1 MKKNLLLA
9 SVLFL
14 TLGFSMTVMGKQ
26 FQKLESFSK
35 LPQDK
40 QTLVVETMET
50 VHTENREL
58 RQQAKEIKQAMKG
71 VLTAPEFDA
80 NAYQSYA
87 DKLQGLKIQMMVA
100 KTGAIKDLAS
110 QMNQQEREVL
120 LEIMPK
126 GKKGHGKHHG
136 ERSGDR
142 TIQ

>member
-1 MKKNLLLA
+1 MKKNLLMV

-14 TLGFSMTVMGKQ
+14 TLGFSMTVMGYQ
-26 FQKLESFSK
+26 FQNSESFSK
-35 LPQDK
+35 LPDDK
-40 QTLVVETMET
+40 QTLVIETMES
-50 VHTENREL
+50 VHDQNKEL
-58 RQQAKEIKQAMKG
+58 RQQAQDIKQAIKD

-80 NAYQSYA
+80 NAYQAYA
-87 DKLQGLKIQMMVA
+87 DQLQEIKVQMMVA
-100 KTGAIKDLAS
+100 KTGAIKALAS

-136 ERSGDR
+136 DRSGDR

>member
-1 MKKNLLLA
+1 MKKNLLMA

-14 TLGFSMTVMGKQ
+14 TLGFAMTAMGYP

-35 LPQDK
+35 LPNDK
-40 QTLVVETMET
+40 QTLVIETMES
-50 VHTENREL
+50 VHEQNKEL
-58 RQQAKEIKQAMKG
+58 RQQAQDIKKSMKD

-80 NAYQSYA
+80 NAYQAYA
-87 DKLQGLKIQMMVA
+87 DQLQDLKIQMMVA

-110 QMNQQEREVL
+110 LMNQQEREVL

>member
-1 MKKNLLLA
+1 MKKNLLMA

-14 TLGFSMTVMGKQ
+14 TLGFAMTVMGYS

-35 LPQDK
+35 LPNDK
-40 QTLVVETMET
+40 QTLVIETMES
-50 VHTENREL
+50 VHDQNKEL
-58 RQQAKEIKQAMKG
+58 RQQAQDIKQAIKD

-80 NAYQSYA
+80 NAYQAYA
-87 DKLQGLKIQMMVA
+87 DQLQDLKIQMMVA

-136 ERSGDR
+136 DRSGDR

>member
-1 MKKNLLLA
+1 
-9 SVLFL
+9 
-14 TLGFSMTVMGKQ
+14 MTVLSYP

-40 QTLVVETMET
+40 QTLVVETMAT
-50 VHTENREL
+50 VHTENKEL
-58 RQQAKEIKQAMKG
+58 RQQAKELRWAMKG

-80 NAYQSYA
+80 NTFQSYT
-87 DKLQGLKIQMMVA
+87 DKLQEIKIQMIVA

-126 GKKGHGKHHG
+126 GKKEHGKHHG
-136 ERSGDR
+136 ERNGDR
-142 TIQ
+142 AIQ

>member
-9 SVLFL
+9 SVLFM
-14 TLGFSMTVMGKQ
+14 TLGFSMTVMGYPY
-26 FQKLESFSK
+26 QKLESFSK

-50 VHTENREL
+50 VHTENKEL
-58 RQQAKEIKQAMKG
+58 RQQAKEIKKAMKG

-80 NAYQSYA
+80 NAYQAYA
-87 DKLQGLKIQMMVA
+87 DQFQALKVQMMVA
-100 KTGAIKDLAS
+100 KTGAIKDLAT

-120 LEIMPK
+120 LELMPK

-136 ERSGDR
+136 ERNGDK
-142 TIQ
+142 TQH

>member
-14 TLGFSMTVMGKQ
+14 TLGFSMTVMSYP

-35 LPQDK
+35 LPNDK
-40 QTLVVETMET
+40 QTLVIETMES
-50 VHTENREL
+50 VHDQNKEL
-58 RQQAKEIKQAMKG
+58 RQQAQDIKQALKD

-80 NAYQSYA
+80 NAYQAYA
-87 DKLQGLKIQMMVA
+87 DQLQGLKIQMMVA

-136 ERSGDR
+136 ERSGNR